1 MELRI
6 VGLSKKYGARSVLN
20 GVSFAIPSGEV
31 VGFIGPNGA
40 GKSTTMKILL
50 GLVKA
55 DAGQVSV
62 GNNSLSHSRQAYLSK
77 VAGFVDG
84 PPQYPVL
91 NARDHLIY
99 AARLRGTDSTVN
111 IDEVLDL
118 IGFSSESR
126 KPVSQF
132 SMGMKQR
139 LAIGMAL
146 LQNPEFLILD
156 EPANGLDPTAI
167 IEFRQLIRSLAEEK
181 RVGVFI
187 SSHILSEV
195 ERICDQVVF
204 IRGGEIARCLDLRM
218 SEARTLMFVR
228 TTDDSAAG
236 DLLAAFPGIERVESQ
251 NEGLFVSVEDEKL
264 VDIPKLL
271 VRGGIGLKE
280 FSPAK
285 NLLEAD
291 YLREFQQKEALS

>member
-1 MELRI
+1 
-6 VGLSKKYGARSVLN
+6 
-20 GVSFAIPSGEV
+20 
-31 VGFIGPNGA
+31 
-40 GKSTTMKILL
+40 
-50 GLVKA
+50 
-55 DAGQVSV
+55 
-62 GNNSLSHSRQAYLSK
+62 
-77 VAGFVDG
+77 
-84 PPQYPVL
+84 
-91 NARDHLIY
+91 
-99 AARLRGTDSTVN
+99 
-111 IDEVLDL
+111 
-118 IGFSSESR
+118 
-126 KPVSQF
+126 
-132 SMGMKQR
+132 MGMKQR